1 MRKFFALLLTLLII
15 SCASDS
21 SKYDLNGKA
30 IGFSDGTEI
39 IVFTI
44 TEDNQPEAIDT
55 LAVTNESFSG
65 SFDKS
70 EKLMINF
77 LQIDGVN
84 GNVLYFP
91 ENTNL
96 EATVYKDSIQNSFV
110 SGSQQND
117 SYKEFNKNI
126 LAFNQ
131 LKTVNMEAFKQARR
145 EKDNVLAANLR
156 QEGTKIGQDEIAY
169 KMEYIK
175 ENSNSLFAVLL
186 LTEMVG
192 RKQVSAS
199 EATSIV
205 DNLSPKVSA
214 TSSADQLND
223 LIKTLKKADVG
234 SDAPAFAAPQPNG
247 ESLAL
252 SDALGKYTIIDFW
265 ASWCK
270 PCRMENP
277 NVVRVYN
284 EYHDKG
290 LNIISVSLDK
300 AGQKDRWLKAIED
313 DQMDWYHVSNLQGWG
328 DPIAKTYSVR
338 SIPAT
343 FLLDENGTIIAKNL
357 RGKALGDKMAA
368 LLGD

>member
-1 MRKFFALLLTLLII
+1 MRQLFALLLTLLII

-21 SKYDLNGKA
+21 SKYNFNGKA

-44 TEDNQPEAIDT
+44 SEDNQPVALDT
-55 LAVTNESFSG
+55 LIVTNESFSG

-70 EKLMINF
+70 EELMINF

-96 EATVYKDSIQNSFV
+96 EATVYKDSIQKSFV

-131 LKTVNMEAFKQARR
+131 LKTINMEAFKQARK
-145 EKDNVLAANLR
+145 EQDNVLAANLR
-156 QEGTKIGQDEIAY
+156 QEGNKISNDEISY
-169 KMEYIK
+169 KMQYIR

-186 LTEMVG
+186 LTEMVA
-192 RKQVSAS
+192 RKQASAA
-199 EATSIV
+199 EAATV
-205 DNLSPKVSA
+205 VENLSPKVTA
-214 TSSADQLND
+214 NSSTDQLKEM
-223 LIKTLKKADVG
+223 IKNLKKADIG
-234 SDAPAFAAPQPNG
+234 SEAPGFTAPQPNG
-247 ESLAL
+247 ENLAL
-252 SDALGKYTIIDFW
+252 NDVLGKYTIIDFW

-300 AGQKDRWLKAIED
+300 AGQKDRWLKAIEA

-343 FLLDENGTIIAKNL
+343 FLLDENGKIIAKNL
-357 RGKALGDKMAA
+357 RGKALGDKMAS
-368 LLGD
+368 LLGN